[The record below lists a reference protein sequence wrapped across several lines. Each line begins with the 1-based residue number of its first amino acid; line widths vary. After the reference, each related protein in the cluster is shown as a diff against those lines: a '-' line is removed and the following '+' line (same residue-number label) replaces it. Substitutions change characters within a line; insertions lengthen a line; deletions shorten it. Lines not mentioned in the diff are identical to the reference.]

1 MAIFG
6 NDLGDLQ
13 RNVLADRSLRD
24 AEFNNAANRFTQ
36 VSQFQQ
42 GLRERAKQFDWQ
54 NQQAARDLAL
64 KEQQLAQQREAMANA
79 YNQNMQHFSF
89 LNKELEARKQMEADR
104 LAAREKEIADS
115 VANSDYWKM
124 DESDRAWAGLAARE
138 SQPTSTELRSQ
149 EFKYKNLNDQA
160 NQGLFNSLEEIQKA
174 APWIPMEEAQTL
186 WRQNQAVRSDVGA
199 KFNWDMDVSGL
210 LNRYNEAKAIVADQ
224 TPRYGQYKMLPW
236 TWGGTRD
243 EEKLK
248 AAQAVVAELE
258 PRVRELKE
266 KQLPQLNQRVIYAPT
281 TPGGTN
287 WLTRPVY
294 TPPWMQGQ
302 GNVSAVPVTTTNAPF
317 KYVSSAAALGAEP
330 SNTVSGTNVPDVQ
343 GILKEARYAIDVL
356 KKDPRAV
363 KARLLQM
370 GITAEP

>member
-64 KEQQLAQQREAMANA
+64 KEQQLAQQREAMANV
-79 YNQNMQHFSF
+79 YNQNMQHFSY
-89 LNKELEARKQMEADR
+89 LNTELEARKKMEADR

-174 APWIPMEEAQTL
+174 APWIPLEEAQTL

-199 KFNWDMDVSGL
+199 RFNWDMDVAGL
-210 LNRYNEAKAIVADQ
+210 LNRYNAAKAIVAEESPH
-224 TPRYGQYKMLPW
+224 TGFF
-236 TWGGTRD
+236 GTGLWRKGNKERLD
-243 EEKLK
+243 
-248 AAQAVVAELE
+248 AAQAIVNELE

-330 SNTVSGTNVPDVQ
+330 SNTISGSVTNAPAKVLVIAPDGRRGYLPANQVPAALQ
-343 GILKEARYAIDVL
+343 NGF
-356 KKDPRAV
+356 
-363 KARLLQM
+363 RLAQ
-370 GITAEP
+370 